1 MTTDHAFM
9 SAPAL
14 AAAIR
19 AKEISSVE
27 LLELYLDRIA
37 RLNPGINAVVTID
50 EDAAR
55 TRAQEADAALVRGES
70 WGPLHGVPMTLKET
84 FQTAGMR
91 TTAGLEEFAAFVP
104 EVDADVTA
112 RLRAAGAVIFGKTNV
127 PEGAIDYQCFNPVF
141 GVTNNPWNEDR
152 TSGGSSGGAAA
163 ALAAGFTALEVG
175 SDLGGSIRTPSH
187 SCGVYGLKPTFGI
200 ISVHGHLPPP
210 PGALMEMDNVVV
222 GPMGRSPDDLDLG
235 LDVLAGPDAVRGVA
249 WKLELPP
256 PRATALKDFRVGAW
270 LDDSD
275 CPVDAPMLEVMEHAV
290 EALRG
295 AGVSVDDTSRP
306 VGLAESINLYLSV
319 MLGGFGR
326 MVPDEPY
333 AEMIRIAEERAGED
347 TGEIRFWPGPSEE
360 EIDLV
365 SARVYT
371 MRVREWHGYEEQRQ
385 QVRARWAEYFEDHD
399 VLLCPVTRTEAIP
412 HDLTPSMS
420 DRTVLINGEQC
431 NYHES
436 HMTWTGLTLMPYLPA
451 VVAPIGRTRSGL
463 PVGIQIVAPY
473 LEDRTAIEFAR
484 RLADVVGG
492 FEAPPGYR

>member
-210 PGALMEMDNVVV
+210 PGA
-222 GPMGRSPDDLDLG
+222 
-235 LDVLAGPDAVRGVA
+235 
-249 WKLELPP
+249 
-256 PRATALKDFRVGAW
+256 
-270 LDDSD
+270 
-275 CPVDAPMLEVMEHAV
+275 
-290 EALRG
+290 
-295 AGVSVDDTSRP
+295 
-306 VGLAESINLYLSV
+306 
-319 MLGGFGR
+319 
-326 MVPDEPY
+326 
-333 AEMIRIAEERAGED
+333 
-347 TGEIRFWPGPSEE
+347 
-360 EIDLV
+360 
-365 SARVYT
+365 
-371 MRVREWHGYEEQRQ
+371 
-385 QVRARWAEYFEDHD
+385 
-399 VLLCPVTRTEAIP
+399 
-412 HDLTPSMS
+412 
-420 DRTVLINGEQC
+420 
-431 NYHES
+431 
-436 HMTWTGLTLMPYLPA
+436 
-451 VVAPIGRTRSGL
+451 
-463 PVGIQIVAPY
+463 
-473 LEDRTAIEFAR
+473 
-484 RLADVVGG
+484 
-492 FEAPPGYR
+492 